1 MIDTAFFPAWRHQL
15 GPMRSAKRLVQPLRR
30 ATLAQIEARLAPAL
44 PSQLLAKPKS
54 ALYSRERVFPLFRTF
69 WCWVWQI
76 LQANTSCREVVRQV
90 QALFALENA
99 GSVDEATGAYC
110 QARGKMPLPLLEK
123 ALAATARK
131 AEEKVP
137 SPPALQSRPVKVL
150 DGSSV
155 RLADTRANRK
165 AYPPPKSLPAGC
177 GFPLLKIVVLFS
189 LATGAL
195 LARATGTQYVHE
207 VRICETLRAF
217 FLKGDIILADRAYAL
232 FSVVAWLRSL
242 DVDIIARVSTR
253 QRKVDFRRAKKRFR
267 AGEGLFAW
275 SKPARACAFLPAAE
289 WLAIPSEITVRLLRV
304 QIQQAGFRTRRLTL
318 ATTLLDETLYPS
330 SQIIAAY
337 ARRWRLEM
345 CLDDLKTSLNMEH
358 LHCRSPKMV
367 EKELLVF
374 CIVHNLLR
382 WLMIDAAQSGGV
394 SLERIS
400 FKGSLDGF
408 RQWTLALS
416 QLGRAKRHAKKR
428 VRLWQALLETLAA
441 DLVPERPHR
450 REPRAVKARSKY
462 PHLNS
467 PRRKFRERM
476 SRNKQR
482 SRALGRKRRQLI

>member
-1 MIDTAFFPAWRHQL
+1 LQ
-15 GPMRSAKRLVQPLRR
+15 R

-44 PSQLLAKPKS
+44 PSQLLAKPPS
-54 ALYSRERVFPLFRTF
+54 SLYSRERVFPLFRTF

-90 QALFALENA
+90 QALFVLENA
-99 GSVDEATGAYC
+99 GSVDAATGAYC
-110 QARGKMPLPLLEK
+110 QARGKMPLALLEK
-123 ALAATARK
+123 AFAATARK

-137 SPPALQSRPVKVL
+137 SSPTLQSRPVKVL
-150 DGSSV
+150 DGSSA
-155 RLADTRANRK
+155 RLADTPPNRK

-195 LARATGTQYVHE
+195 LARATGTQYAHE

-217 FLKGDIILADRAYAL
+217 FLKGDIIVADRAYAI
-232 FSVVAWLRSL
+232 FSVAAWMQSL
-242 DVDIIARVSTR
+242 GVDIIARVATR
-253 QRKVDFRRAKKRFR
+253 QRKVDFRRAKKRLR

-275 SKPARACAFLPAAE
+275 TKPARACVFLPQAE
-289 WLAIPSEITVRLLRV
+289 WLAIPSEIIVRLLRV
-304 QIQQAGFRTRRLTL
+304 EIQQAGFRSRRLTL
-318 ATTLLDETLYPS
+318 ATTLLDETLYPARE
-330 SQIIAAY
+330 IIAAY

-345 CLDDLKTSLNMEH
+345 CLDDLKTTLNMEH

-428 VRLWQALLETLAA
+428 VQMWEALLATLAA
-441 DLVPERPHR
+441 DLVPERSNR
-450 REPRAVKARSKY
+450 REPRAVKKRSKY
-462 PHLNS
+462 PHLDC
-467 PRRKFRERM
+467 PRHKFREPI
-476 SRNKQR
+476 SRNKRR
-482 SRALGRKRRQLI
+482 SQALARKRRELI